1 MKKILTIL
9 TLLVSVTFGTTVA
22 FNGMKVTLN
31 SDGLKVGD
39 LAPAFT
45 ATTINFEETIVGG
58 KKDKIQVLAF
68 LPSLDTNTC
77 ELETIAFNKK
87 IENMD
92 NLHFTIISKDL
103 PFAQKN
109 FCGNNDIKNV
119 QTVSDYKNANN
130 AKRYGTT
137 ISAPVFLEGFF
148 GRVVYI
154 VDTEGKIAYVQVVQ
168 EIADEPDYAAVMRV
182 IKRIDRHVKP
192 E

>member
-1 MKKILTIL
+1 MKKIIIAL
-9 TLLVSVTFGTTVA
+9 TLLVSVTFGTTVS

-31 SDGLKVGD
+31 SDGLNVGD
-39 LAPAFT
+39 NAPAFT
-45 ATTINFEETIVGG
+45 ATTINFEDTVVGG

-87 IENMD
+87 IADMD
-92 NLHFTIISKDL
+92 NVHFYIISKDL

-109 FCGNNDIKNV
+109 FCGNHSIKNV

-137 ISAPVFLEGFF
+137 ISSPAFLEGFF
-148 GRVVYI
+148 GRVLYI
-154 VDTEGKIAYVQVVQ
+154 IDTEGKIAYVQVVQ
-168 EIADEPDYAAVMRV
+168 EIADEPDYTAVMRL
-182 IKRIDRHVKP
+182 IKKIDRHVKP
-192 E
+192 Q

>member
-1 MKKILTIL
+1 MKKIIIAL
-9 TLLVSVTFGTTVA
+9 TLLVSVTFGTTVS

-31 SDGLKVGD
+31 SDGLNVGD
-39 LAPAFT
+39 NAPAFT
-45 ATTINFEETIVGG
+45 ATTINFEDTVVGG

-87 IENMD
+87 IADMD
-92 NLHFTIISKDL
+92 NVHFYIISKDL

-109 FCGNNDIKNV
+109 FCGNHSIKNV

-137 ISAPVFLEGFF
+137 ISAPAFLEGFF
-148 GRVVYI
+148 GRVLYI
-154 VDTEGKIAYVQVVQ
+154 IDTEGKVAYVQVVQ
-168 EIADEPDYAAVMRV
+168 EIADEPDYTAVMRL
-182 IKRIDRHVKP
+182 IKKIDRHVKP
-192 E
+192 

>member
-1 MKKILTIL
+1 MKKIIIAL
-9 TLLVSVTFGTTVA
+9 TLLVSVTFGTTVS

-31 SDGLKVGD
+31 SDGLNVGD
-39 LAPAFT
+39 NAPAFT
-45 ATTINFEETIVGG
+45 ATTINFEDTVVGG

-87 IENMD
+87 IADMD
-92 NLHFTIISKDL
+92 NVHFYIISKDL

-109 FCGNNDIKNV
+109 FCGNHSIKNV

-137 ISAPVFLEGFF
+137 ISAPAFLEGFF
-148 GRVVYI
+148 GRVLYI
-154 VDTEGKIAYVQVVQ
+154 IDTEGNIAYVQVVK
-168 EIADEPDYAAVMRV
+168 EIADEPDYTAVMRL
-182 IKRIDRHVKP
+182 IKKIDRHVKP
-192 E
+192 

>member
-109 FCGNNDIKNV
+109 FCGNHDIKNV